1 MALPVIDFNT
11 GRVVET
17 DPFLATEAADFS
29 MPQSGFGQIAGG
41 LGNIFGGLMG
51 AGQSVLNSPDALMGL
66 AGGLLTKESYD
77 RLSDIG
83 SQAKQE
89 AMGLAERGQ
98 RESEFKP
105 FTVTT
110 PTGAMFTSRMGGQ
123 PSMGQPTMFDA
134 RPIEPG
140 PLMMMPPGMDEREA
154 FRQGL
159 LGQPVGGLL
168 PEPLTDEL
176 RPRVSSPYDGMGD
189 QLRDMLGIAP
199 GLIQAG
205 PQKRRIGDIDQ
216 ITGMRIDYDAPPGMS
231 ARPARPGMETADI
244 GFFVDP
250 ITGQQGTGSTS
261 YSKYRRKLKDYYDK
275 NPGAQQYYEGLERQA
290 QTPTRQPSP
299 SMGGL
304 LQNLTGM
311 LPAQPTTGGLEVGM
325 TLSPQEQALQ
335 QQLLGGAGGFFGQAA
350 QPTMD
355 REQAVFERIRAA
367 QRPEEQRQR
376 LALEERL
383 AAQGRLGTSS
393 AAYGG
398 ATPELMAQQTAIQ
411 ESRNQAMLSA
421 MQQAQAE
428 QAQQAALGQTFL
440 GSGYMPQQALLEAA
454 MPGIMQQE
462 LAQQGQQFGTG
473 LFAETGLSGIEAQ
486 LLQEQA
492 RANLLG
498 GIGGNLISG
507 IINQQR
513 AATAAPSS
521 SGGGSSLGGLFGDVI
536 GGLGDVGSGIK
547 SLLGIGG

>member
-1 MALPVIDFNT
+1 MVVATNNMTIGSPNDPYNIGSDGLPSGILSSGIGTPQLGQTNYSSESIDDLINNIASPT
-11 GRVVET
+11 
-17 DPFLATEAADFS
+17 
-29 MPQSGFGQIAGG
+29 GFGQIAGG

-83 SQAKQE
+83 LQAKQE

-98 RESEFKP
+98 RESEFRP

-110 PTGAMFTSRMGGQ
+110 PTQSMFN
-123 PSMGQPTMFDA
+123 A
-134 RPIEPG
+134 RQTE
-140 PLMMMPPGMDEREA
+140 D
-154 FRQGL
+154 GL
-159 LGQPVGGLL
+159 Q
-168 PEPLTDEL
+168 
-176 RPRVSSPYDGMGD
+176 
-189 QLRDMLGIAP
+189 
-199 GLIQAG
+199 
-205 PQKRRIGDIDQ
+205 
-216 ITGMRIDYDAPPGMS
+216 
-231 ARPARPGMETADI
+231 
-244 GFFVDP
+244 
-250 ITGQQGTGSTS
+250 
-261 YSKYRRKLKDYYDK
+261 
-275 NPGAQQYYEGLERQA
+275 
-290 QTPTRQPSP
+290 
-299 SMGGL
+299 
-304 LQNLTGM
+304 
-311 LPAQPTTGGLEVGM
+311 VGM
-325 TLSPQEQALQ
+325 ALSPEEQALQ

-462 LAQQGQQFGTG
+462 LAQQG
-473 LFAETGLSGIEAQ
+473 
-486 LLQEQA
+486 
-492 RANLLG
+492 
-498 GIGGNLISG
+498 
-507 IINQQR
+507 
-513 AATAAPSS
+513 
-521 SGGGSSLGGLFGDVI
+521 
-536 GGLGDVGSGIK
+536 
-547 SLLGIGG
+547 